1 MIELP
6 CPESCPYLI
15 EARSITST
23 REWEL
28 LRKDNADDL
37 RVLQLTDRA
46 FLALDGIQRSIV
58 DAQRGIG
65 SIPFRDM
72 NDADVLAAVEIAI
85 KNLETEESGLIY
97 EHRSGSPKI
106 SELSRQIRAGVDN
119 VANKFPLEQRPRSV
133 DVLKALTFLRISA
146 QAHIKHASDDPESAR
161 SFVRYLTLGYPWP
174 EQETT
179 PLII

>member
-1 MIELP
+1 MIELA

-15 EARSITST
+15 DARKIASD

-28 LRKDNADDL
+28 LRNDNAFDL
-37 RVLQLTDRA
+37 RALQMTDPA
-46 FLALDGIQRSIV
+46 FLALDGMQHSIV
-58 DAQRGIG
+58 EAQRGID

-72 NDADVLAAVEIAI
+72 NDADVLAAADIAI

-97 EHRSGSPKI
+97 EHRSGSPRI
-106 SELSRQIRAGVDN
+106 NELSRHILAGVDN
-119 VANKFPLEQRPRSV
+119 AVKEYPLERRPRRE
-133 DVLKALTFLRISA
+133 DVLKALTFLRNSA
-146 QAHIKHASDDPESAR
+146 QAHINRASVDTESAR

-174 EQETT
+174 EQATT